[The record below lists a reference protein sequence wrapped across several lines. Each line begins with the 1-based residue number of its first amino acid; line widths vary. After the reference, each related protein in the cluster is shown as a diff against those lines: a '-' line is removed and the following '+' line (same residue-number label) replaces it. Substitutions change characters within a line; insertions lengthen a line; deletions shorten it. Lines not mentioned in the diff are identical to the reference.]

1 MPNNFH
7 FLKMKIKLLIKWDEV
22 LHKKTIN
29 PGFLTWN
36 KVKFKTIMRE
46 TKKLA
51 SFSIQNLLVYNKTLF
66 MIKIENQYAS
76 HHIWPNNSSKGHRLT
91 LTSTFKPCFN
101 QISTYLWSRLK
112 RPLKQ
117 PTSPLIS
124 RNPYSSKQILTSKL
138 PTKTNKWSNSST

>member
-1 MPNNFH
+1 MQNNFR

-22 LHKKTIN
+22 PHKKTIN
-29 PGFLTWN
+29 PGLLTWN
-36 KVKFKTIMRE
+36 KVQFKTIMRE

-51 SFSIQNLLVYNKTLF
+51 SFSIQTLLVYNKTLF
-66 MIKIENQYAS
+66 MIKIESQYAS
-76 HHIWPNNSSKGHRLT
+76 RHLWPKNSSNGRLLT

-124 RNPYSSKQILTSKL
+124 RNPYSSKQILTNQL
-138 PTKTNKWSNSST
+138 PTRTNKWSNSST